1 MKVYPIFVS
10 ERAEQ
15 NLEKIIL
22 YLEEEWSESVK
33 KAFLEELNFNFERIS
48 LMPFVFPK
56 SEKFD
61 NFRKGLIT
69 KHANIF
75 YQVFDDYIDIV
86 TIQDTRQNPDFLK

>member
-1 MKVYPIFVS
+1 
-10 ERAEQ
+10 
-15 NLEKIIL
+15 
-22 YLEEEWSESVK
+22 
-33 KAFLEELNFNFERIS
+33 
-48 LMPFVFPK
+48 MPFVFPK

-61 NFRKGLIT
+61 NLRKGLIT

>member
-33 KAFLEELNFNFERIS
+33 KAFLKELNFGS
-48 LMPFVFPK
+48 LP
-56 SEKFD
+56 
-61 NFRKGLIT
+61 
-69 KHANIF
+69 
-75 YQVFDDYIDIV
+75 
-86 TIQDTRQNPDFLK
+86 